1 MLRKNFQRVFVPGTF
16 GTPGRAAYT
25 VCTPASPGG
34 GSGGSGGSGGGGKNN
49 CSTVCVPYQ
58 SDSIAMGEPVNKKKY
73 SCQTICTSG

>member
-1 MLRKNFQRVFVPGTF
+1 MLRKDPKRIFVPGVL

-34 GSGGSGGSGGGGKNN
+34 GSKGGSGGGGSSN

-58 SDSIAMGEPVNKKKY
+58 SDSIAMGQPVSKTKY
-73 SCQTICTSG
+73 SCQTICSSG